1 MRATSF
7 IDKLQE
13 FQKLPD
19 EVIEDIISRVVK
31 VNLHKRTMVLKVGQV
46 CENIYFI
53 DKGLA
58 RSYYVSEGKEYTTD
72 ICIDGEFMV
81 EFSSFVHQTPSLQN
95 LELIEDSTL
104 YYVSYK
110 DLQELYIK
118 YPIMER
124 IGRLIAEF
132 HYLSLSTHSYLLKF
146 NTTAERYDYLFN
158 NKIEIIRRAPLG
170 VIASFLGMSIENLSR
185 IRKKGDH

>member
-1 MRATSF
+1 MRAKSF

-19 EVIEDIISRVVK
+19 EVVEEIISRVKK
-31 VNLHKRTMVLKVGQV
+31 VHLHKRTMVLKEGQV

-58 RSYYVSEGKEYTTD
+58 RSYYTSEGKDYTTD
-72 ICIDGEFMV
+72 ICLEGEFMV
-81 EFSSFVHQTPSLQN
+81 EFSSFAHQSPSLQN
-95 LELIEDSTL
+95 LELIEDCTL
-104 YYVSYK
+104 YYLSYT
-110 DLQELYIK
+110 DLQELYSK
-118 YPIMER
+118 YPITER
-124 IGRLIAEF
+124 IGRLIAEY

-146 NTTAERYDYLFN
+146 NTTSERYDYLFN
-158 NKIEIIRRAPLG
+158 TKIEIIGRAPLG
-170 VIASFLGMSIENLSR
+170 VIASYLGMSIENLSR

>member
-1 MRATSF
+1 MRAESF
-7 IDKLQE
+7 INKLQE
-13 FQKLPD
+13 FQELPP
-19 EVIEDIISRVVK
+19 ELVEDIISK
-31 VNLHKRTMVLKVGQV
+31 VQKVQLNKRTMVLKAGEV
-46 CENIYFI
+46 CENIYFL

-58 RSYYVSEGKEYTTD
+58 RTYYTSEGKYYTTD
-72 ICIDGEFMV
+72 LCIDGELMV
-81 EFSSFVHQTPSLQN
+81 EFASFTDQKPSMQN
-95 LELIEDSTL
+95 IELIEDCTL
-104 YYVSYK
+104 YYVSYN

-118 YPIMER
+118 YPVMER

-158 NKIEIIRRAPLG
+158 TKIEIIRRAPLG